1 MALKRPESM
10 EECVYYSSRD
20 IGEGEATVWVFKQA
34 CPECGKALMGKP
46 RKDDG
51 KVKIRAKE
59 YVCPECNYTVEK
71 KEYEETLTASVAYIC
86 PHCKHEA
93 ETEIPFKRKTYQ
105 GVKAIVFNC
114 ESCNEKIPITKKMKE
129 PKKKSQKK

>member
-10 EECVYYSSRD
+10 AECVYYSSRD
-20 IGEGEATVWVFKQA
+20 IGEGEATVWVFRQM
-34 CPECGKALMGKP
+34 CPKCGKGLMGKP

-51 KVKIRAKE
+51 KVKVRAKE
-59 YVCPECNYTVEK
+59 YVCPECNYTADK
-71 KEYEETLTASVAYIC
+71 KEYEETLTASVAYTC
-86 PHCKHEA
+86 PHCKHEG
-93 ETEIPFKRKTYQ
+93 EMEIPFKRKTYQ

-129 PKKKSQKK
+129 PKKKK